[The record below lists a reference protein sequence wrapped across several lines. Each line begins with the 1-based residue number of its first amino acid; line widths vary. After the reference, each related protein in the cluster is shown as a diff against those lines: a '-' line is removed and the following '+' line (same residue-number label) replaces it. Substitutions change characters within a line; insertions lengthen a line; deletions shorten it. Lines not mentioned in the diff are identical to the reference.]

1 MARVILTYSRGWHS
15 LAICRS
21 LGRQGIEVYCGEES
35 PFAPCFFSKYCTGHF
50 QYPSVSDDPDAFIE
64 VLLEKVKEL
73 KPPADE
79 PYVLMPVHKETWLI
93 AARRELFEPHISVP
107 LTSYENMVRTHDK
120 GKLAL
125 LAEKLDI
132 AIPGTRQFRSLDDVY
147 RGIPAMQF
155 PVFLKMRAAAAG
167 VGLKKCKTPEELTA
181 SFRQFVDGYE
191 LQPEDYPLVQDFIPG
206 EDYCHTALYNHGEQ
220 IACMTYHNI
229 RYFWMPFR
237 TVRDEHMPYRG
248 VCLSCANARK
258 KGEPPNT
265 VRHDSC

>member
-120 GKLAL
+120 GTYWLHSLEDLFSIEYVSRLWGTSKHEPWPERVAL
-125 LAEKLDI
+125 
-132 AIPGTRQFRSLDDVY
+132 
-147 RGIPAMQF
+147 
-155 PVFLKMRAAAAG
+155 
-167 VGLKKCKTPEELTA
+167 
-181 SFRQFVDGYE
+181 
-191 LQPEDYPLVQDFIPG
+191 
-206 EDYCHTALYNHGEQ
+206 
-220 IACMTYHNI
+220 
-229 RYFWMPFR
+229 
-237 TVRDEHMPYRG
+237 
-248 VCLSCANARK
+248 
-258 KGEPPNT
+258 
-265 VRHDSC
+265 